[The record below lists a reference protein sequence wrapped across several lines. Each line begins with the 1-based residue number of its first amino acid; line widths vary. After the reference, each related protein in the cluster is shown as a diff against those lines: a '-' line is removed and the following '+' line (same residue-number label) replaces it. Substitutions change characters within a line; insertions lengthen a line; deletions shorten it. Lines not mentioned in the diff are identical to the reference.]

1 MSAYWEQANSEMSHT
16 RCFRLAALTV
26 RENHACTFSQRCSR
40 SRQSS
45 LKVLVLKPVTRVQK
59 CASPTRAILA

>member
-1 MSAYWEQANSEMSHT
+1 MIAHREQVNSEMSHT

-26 RENHACTFSQRCSR
+26 RENHASTFSERCSH

-45 LKVLVLKPVTRVQK
+45 LKVLVLKPV
-59 CASPTRAILA
+59 